1 MSSPLYPSSPPSV
14 APGLV
19 LRLQPPLG
27 GWSLNLGFTPASHRS
42 FTPISPAT
50 TDLASSA
57 IFSFLKNTLANS
69 SSNSLFPPLSAL
81 FRNRPSNT
89 SGLTWPHA
97 TKFFAARSMP
107 MVDGLFSRRRARN
120 VLSIFKISIVFLTS
134 GLSVAVPRMRTAMI
148 TCSFADFANKLCHPV
163 LLRYHIVG
171 LHQGIEHCKRGRS
184 KGRRGPV
191 GSSPAILD
199 PGQPK
204 HLLRYLPSDKPKSSR
219 AWKNMHSYTATLPDN
234 AEWYGV
240 GSAATAFP
248 ASTSTAHGDNVQLC
262 LYSPLVDGS
271 AHLPGLSLSNANVT
285 IAVPD
290 SYDSSESRSFASV
303 SLFLDETN
311 P

>member
-14 APGLV
+14 AARLV
-19 LRLQPPLG
+19 LRLKPPLG

-69 SSNSLFPPLSAL
+69 SSNSLFPSLSAL

-148 TCSFADFANKLCHPV
+148 TGSFADFANKLCHPV

-171 LHQGIEHCKRGRS
+171 LHQGVEHGKSGRGKR
-184 KGRRGPV
+184 RRGPV
-191 GSSPAILD
+191 GSCPAVLN
-199 PGQPK
+199 PGQPQN
-204 HLLRYLPSDKPKSSR
+204 LLRYLPSNESKSPR
-219 AWKNMHSYTATLPDN
+219 AWKNVHPDATTLPDN
-234 AEWYGV
+234 TEGYGV

-248 ASTSTAHGDNVQLC
+248 ASTPPPDRNNVELG
-262 LYSPLVDGS
+262 LYRTFVDGC
-271 AHLPGLSLSNANVT
+271 
-285 IAVPD
+285 
-290 SYDSSESRSFASV
+290 
-303 SLFLDETN
+303 
-311 P
+311 

>member
-19 LRLQPPLG
+19 LLLNPPLG
-27 GWSLNLGFTPASHRS
+27 GWSLNLGFTPASQRS
-42 FTPISPAT
+42 LTPISPAT

-57 IFSFLKNTLANS
+57 IFSFMKKTFANS
-69 SSNSLFPPLSAL
+69 SSNALFPSLSAL
-81 FRNRPSNT
+81 FRNKPSNT

-107 MVDGLFSRRRARN
+107 MVDGLFSRRRARK
-120 VLSIFKISIVFLTS
+120 VLSIFKVFIVFLMS

-171 LHQGIEHCKRGRS
+171 LHQGVEHRERGRG
-184 KGRRGPV
+184 KRRCGPV
-191 GSSPAILD
+191 GSRPAVLD
-199 PGQPK
+199 SSQPQD
-204 HLLRYLPSDKPKSSR
+204 LFRYLPSDKSKSSR
-219 AWKNMHSYTATLPDN
+219 AWKNVHSYTATLPDN

-248 ASTSTAHGDNVQLC
+248 ASTPAAHRNNVQLR
-262 LYSPLVDGS
+262 LDSPLVNGS
-271 AHLPGLSLSNANVT
+271 ANLPGLPLTNTNVT

-290 SYDSSESRSFASV
+290 GADCSESCPV
-303 SLFLDETN
+303 T
-311 P
+311 